1 MSISKIYDLSS
12 WLEARRKDWAA
23 LTPEARSYKRV
34 RGRKRSFEE
43 KQALVLAGKRAW
55 DDWILTGKIKKT
67 DKGYEL
73 CKV

>member
-1 MSISKIYDLSS
+1 MSISKTYDISL
-12 WLEARRKDWAA
+12 WLKKRRKDWAA
-23 LTPEARSYKRV
+23 LTPEARSFKRV
-34 RGRKRSFEE
+34 RGRERSFEE

-67 DKGYEL
+67 DEGYEL